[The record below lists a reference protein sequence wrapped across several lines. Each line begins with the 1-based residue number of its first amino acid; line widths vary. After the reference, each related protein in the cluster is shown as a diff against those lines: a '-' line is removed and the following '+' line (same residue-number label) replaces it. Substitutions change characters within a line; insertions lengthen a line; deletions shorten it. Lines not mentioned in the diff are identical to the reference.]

1 MALLSKAKADE
12 AASGAEEITMIY
24 GYESEKVNLMDTLRE
39 LQALDRKLNKL
50 ARHARKVKKRA
61 SRFHDEFAI
70 SPVIAEA
77 LALLN
82 DNELVWSDDFIR
94 IRLLLAQLL
103 QAAYRE
109 ASTREV
115 AEQLAEQ
122 LIYGG
127 DLIDDIKFH

>member
-1 MALLSKAKADE
+1 
-12 AASGAEEITMIY
+12 
-24 GYESEKVNLMDTLRE
+24 MDTLRE
-39 LQALDRKLNKL
+39 LATINRQLKRIARRSAKLSKKA
-50 ARHARKVKKRA
+50 ARFQSK
-61 SRFHDEFAI
+61 FAV

-77 LALLN
+77 VALLS

-94 IRLLLAQLL
+94 IRQLLAQLL
-103 QAAYRE
+103 QTAYRE

-127 DLIDDIKFH
+127 DLIDDIGFH